1 MTVFATGRG
10 RMSGRL
16 LMAPGRAILFG
27 LYPSSCTVRCRYAAL
42 AIPRIAKDH
51 LVNVGRSGLGPPSEL
66 RFLLIEGHGWRSRES
81 NSGSWRRRSTTGGV
95 TSTLI
100 RRGSGSDRAGLVTGE
115 SPAAPPELVTGRWC
129 QISTEGRSRSRRR
142 RPST

>member
-42 AIPRIAKDH
+42 AIPRIAKEH
-51 LVNVGRSGLGPPSEL
+51 LVNVGRSGLGNRTRVFRTGTWPQL
-66 RFLLIEGHGWRSRES
+66 RPL
-81 NSGSWRRRSTTGGV
+81 
-95 TSTLI
+95 
-100 RRGSGSDRAGLVTGE
+100 A
-115 SPAAPPELVTGRWC
+115 PAAV
-129 QISTEGRSRSRRR
+129 
-142 RPST
+142 

>member
-51 LVNVGRSGLGPPSEL
+51 LVNVGRSGLGPPVPPWL
-66 RFLLIEGHGWRSRES
+66 RSRHS
-81 NSGSWRRRSTTGGV
+81 SDARGGRRRGQPG
-95 TSTLI
+95 
-100 RRGSGSDRAGLVTGE
+100 
-115 SPAAPPELVTGRWC
+115 
-129 QISTEGRSRSRRR
+129 QSRR
-142 RPST
+142 

>member
-42 AIPRIAKDH
+42 AIP
-51 LVNVGRSGLGPPSEL
+51 EL
-66 RFLLIEGHGWRSRES
+66 RRTISSTSGVAGWGHHSQ
-81 NSGSWRRRSTTGGV
+81 T
-95 TSTLI
+95 
-100 RRGSGSDRAGLVTGE
+100 
-115 SPAAPPELVTGRWC
+115 C
-129 QISTEGRSRSRRR
+129 
-142 RPST
+142 